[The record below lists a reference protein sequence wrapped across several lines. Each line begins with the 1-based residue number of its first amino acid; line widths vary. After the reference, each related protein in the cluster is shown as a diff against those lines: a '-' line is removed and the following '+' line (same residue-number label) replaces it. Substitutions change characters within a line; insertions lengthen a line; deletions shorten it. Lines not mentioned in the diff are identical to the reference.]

1 MHLDL
6 LVVHRRRSAT
16 TEAASELGTT
26 IFSTVD
32 WFGSG
37 LLGRLLAARRS
48 SGSRRFGGRCR
59 SSFGLQGG
67 RYDLGRQ
74 VQDVTQVLHA
84 GVRQVPVVVAPA
96 DHLLHVLSRAQRL
109 HGLNHV
115 QVLDSCSCGNGSV
128 IRSDVWRRRMKAIVV
143 SDDRR
148 RLEVMIVKVRVG
160 ENCVWWKLV
169 QFGRV
174 DGERKNKISCYELNS
189 NAILNENFVSKD
201 THAKPYA
208 WLRTGL

>member
-1 MHLDL
+1 
-6 LVVHRRRSAT
+6 
-16 TEAASELGTT
+16 
-26 IFSTVD
+26 
-32 WFGSG
+32 
-37 LLGRLLAARRS
+37 
-48 SGSRRFGGRCR
+48 
-59 SSFGLQGG
+59 
-67 RYDLGRQ
+67 
-74 VQDVTQVLHA
+74 
-84 GVRQVPVVVAPA
+84 
-96 DHLLHVLSRAQRL
+96 
-109 HGLNHV
+109 
-115 QVLDSCSCGNGSV
+115 
-128 IRSDVWRRRMKAIVV
+128 MKAIVV

-208 WLRTGL
+208 